1 MNLVDMIS
9 RFKAAQLPSVMEY
22 RSINNKELQYRLTRD
37 QGVTM
42 IPYKVSFFTSYSV
55 LLFCYSTVKYQNLCS
70 QVFHTFNASRGA
82 AYQAAKDAFVCLKE
96 ELSEALEFVPF
107 VEPNK
112 YIIKPVVGA
121 CKAGFFD
128 ITVEDMESN
137 GFMQSVKT
145 HINSFPNVN
154 KWIVQPFIP
163 QFSKSEYKVFVGGK
177 DKMVIYQPV
186 YSDNQGS
193 VMVYCH
199 SDHIYSD
206 VFGADNCSLETET
219 NIATKT
225 WFHPVLYSKIA
236 MFADKCKSAFSGS
249 VGMDSLD
256 VLCRVDMV
264 CLFKV
269 CEEDEDQQQ
278 YDTDNP
284 LIVFNEMDNFWSAS
298 LLVDMINPFRDS
310 LRPPQVPG
318 GTRDPVQVWWVNE
331 LCRLLTK
338 YLLSHSTY
346 KEINWGA
353 RPGTLGR
360 KRKNTASIS

>member
-1 MNLVDMIS
+1 L
-9 RFKAAQLPSVMEY
+9 Y
-22 RSINNKELQYRLTRD
+22 
-37 QGVTM
+37 
-42 IPYKVSFFTSYSV
+42 
-55 LLFCYSTVKYQNLCS
+55 S

-82 AYQAAKDAFVCLKE
+82 AYQSAKDAFVHLKE
-96 ELSEALEFVPF
+96 ELSEALEFAPF

-137 GFMQSVKT
+137 GFMQSIKT
-145 HINSFPNVN
+145 HINSFPTVN

-186 YSDNQGS
+186 YADNQGS
-193 VMVYCH
+193 VMVYCPG
-199 SDHIYSD
+199 DHIYSD
-206 VFGADNCSLETET
+206 VFGPDNCNLETDT

-225 WFHPVLYSKIA
+225 WAHPVLYSKIA
-236 MFADKCKSAFSGS
+236 MFADECKSAFSASIGS
-249 VGMDSLD
+249 VTMEALD
-256 VLCRVDMV
+256 VLCRVDMI

-269 CEEDEDQQQ
+269 CEEDDEQQQ

-298 LLVDMINPFRDS
+298 LLVDLINPFRDS
-310 LRPPQVPG
+310 LRPPQIPNG
-318 GTRDPVQVWWVNE
+318 SRDSVQQWWINE
-331 LCRLLTK
+331 LCRLLSK
-338 YLLSHSTY
+338 YLLSPSTC

-360 KRKNTASIS
+360 KRKNPSVVDDAADTTDTADAAAKI